1 MRALKFAAAAIGA
14 VIVIIALLLVIGIPS
29 GFMTSQIQERA
40 ERETG
45 YKLTINGGTK
55 IGFWPS
61 LHITF
66 NDVTLQDPKN
76 GDVNNRITISSLQ
89 ADVTLASVWSG
100 KPVITELTVMRPVVN
115 LPLQRE
121 RLRDANPAP
130 RPAAGTGDGLTI
142 EHVSVTGGTIVFSN
156 LRDRVENKI
165 EAINAEM
172 SIDDDR
178 KIRVTGNARAGE
190 HALKFDIKA
199 KAPVPP
205 IERQN
210 IPTEFKIDAPGF
222 LQAQLAGKAE
232 VRFNG
237 PVVMINGLTGT
248 LGDGAFNGW
257 ASVDMASKPLVKLD
271 LDFQRLD
278 VPLARSSTGSAAQPW
293 SNATID
299 LTGLNYV
306 DAQAR
311 ISAAALNIGDARLA
325 PAAFDITLASGVLKS
340 QISNLGAYD
349 GNANA
354 DLTIDASTANPSYAL
369 RADLTGVRALPLL
382 KGLADFDKLDGRMQT
397 KISVRSAGNNHRAIM
412 QGLQGTAFVVFQ
424 DGAIKGLNVAQM
436 IRSLTSNTLNGWQEG
451 KEQATDLTQL
461 SASFKIDKG
470 QAVTTDLTLVGPLV
484 RMTGAGTIALDTKQ
498 IGFRVEP
505 KLVMTTEGQGR
516 ANEPVG
522 FGIPVMIQGPW
533 GAPKIFPDMQG
544 ILDNP
549 DAAYAKLKEM
559 GKGLFGP
566 NSGGL
571 GAALGGL
578 LGGGQPGAPA
588 GQPGAPGGHGNQG
601 TGRPADLLGG
611 LLGGGQPGAPS
622 GQPGGPGGGQGT
634 GRPGDL
640 LSGPLGEAIGNLL
653 QQGLSGGQGQG
664 PGQGGPGQGGAPQG
678 APQGGAG
685 QGGAGQ
691 GAPRPNS
698 SRSIPI
704 PGQPA
709 EAEPAAPAAPIAQND
724 GAPEADS
731 QPMNDVLRQLFN
743 R

>member
-29 GFMTSQIQERA
+29 GFMTSQIQERV

-55 IGFWPS
+55 IGLWP
-61 LHITF
+61 LD
-66 NDVTLQDPKN
+66 DVTLQDPKH
-76 GDVNNRITISSLQ
+76 GDVNNRITVGSIQ
-89 ADVTLASVWSG
+89 AEVTLASVWSG
-100 KPVITELTVMRPVVN
+100 KPQITELTIVRPVVN

-121 RLRDANPAP
+121 RLRDAAPAP
-130 RPAAGTGDGLTI
+130 KPAARTSDALTI

-156 LRDRVENKI
+156 LRDRIENRI
-165 EAINAEM
+165 ETINAEM
-172 SIDDDR
+172 TIDPDR
-178 KIRVTGNARAGE
+178 KVRLTGNARAGE

-199 KAPVPP
+199 MAPAPP
-205 IERQN
+205 FERQN
-210 IPTEFKIDAPGF
+210 IPTEFKIDAPGL
-222 LQAQLAGKAE
+222 LQAQLSGKAE
-232 VRFNG
+232 VRLNG
-237 PVVMINGLTGT
+237 SVIMINGLTGS

-257 ASVDMASKPLVKLD
+257 ASVDTASKPLVKLD

-278 VPLARSSTGSAAQPW
+278 VAMARAGSGSAAQPSSQPW

-311 ISAAALNIGDARLA
+311 ISAAALNIGDARFA
-325 PAAFDITLASGVLKS
+325 PAALDITLNSGVLKT

-349 GNANA
+349 GNANG
-354 DLTIDASTANPSYAL
+354 DLTIDASTANPSFAL
-369 RADLTGVRALPLL
+369 RADLTSVRALPLL
-382 KGLADFDKLDGRMQT
+382 KGLAGFDKLDGRMQA
-397 KISVRSAGNNHRAIM
+397 KISVRSTGSSQHAIM
-412 QGLQGTAFVVFQ
+412 AGLQGTTFVVFQ

-436 IRSLTSNTLNGWQEG
+436 IRSLTSGTLSGWQEG
-451 KEQATDLTQL
+451 NELKTDLSQL

-470 QAVTTDLTLVGPLV
+470 QAVTTDLNLIGPLV
-484 RMTGAGTIALDTKQ
+484 RMTGVGTIALDTRQ

-522 FGIPVMIQGPW
+522 FGIPVMIAGPW
-533 GAPKIFPDMQG
+533 DAPKIYPDMQG
-544 ILDNP
+544 ILENP

-571 GAALGGL
+571 GAVLGPNSGGLGAALGGL
-578 LGGGQPGAPA
+578 LGGGQPGAP
-588 GQPGAPGGHGNQG
+588 P
-601 TGRPADLLGG
+601 
-611 LLGGGQPGAPS
+611 GGQPG
-622 GQPGGPGGGQGT
+622 PGGGQGTGQGT

-653 QQGLSGGQGQG
+653 QQGLGGGQ
-664 PGQGGPGQGGAPQG
+664 GQGGPGQGGAPQG
-678 APQGGAG
+678 GPPG
-685 QGGAGQ
+685 QGIGQ
-691 GAPRPNS
+691 AAPRPNS
-698 SRSIPI
+698 QRSIPI

-709 EAEPAAPAAPIAQND
+709 EAEPAAPAAPTAQND
-724 GAPEADS
+724 APQPDS
-731 QPMNDVLRQLFN
+731 QAMNDVLRQLFN